1 MHLGT
6 IKFKKKTLNQ
16 ILLWI
21 MLITPYTIIPLV
33 NFSILPSVF
42 KYIPDICWL
51 FLLLCM
57 LTRTT
62 KKEFDVKFLSLF
74 IGVFFVTAFFLYFMN
89 YQSLFYFLWG
99 LRNNVRFYVFFL
111 SVILSFRE
119 EDMQGYYVFLD
130 VFFAVEVLAMLVQR
144 FILNYKGDSL
154 GGVFGNESGCNGY
167 VNLFFCIYLAISYM
181 EYTNNR
187 INLQLFI
194 IRIGLMLILAGF
206 AEIKFFYVEFVIILV
221 VYLLI
226 TEFSVK
232 KMIIIVAAVLALDIG
247 YQAMLHLFPNSIL
260 NVSVLLEYGSSVRGY
275 TGTDDLNRLYFMGK
289 INSLFLVNPFWI
301 LFGLGMGNCDY
312 AGGYGFITSPFYE
325 ANQNLHYTWFS
336 TTHMYLENGL
346 LGLCFLFGFFVLIV
360 FFCYKRI
367 KREKNEDICRLAIV
381 CAVIG
386 IMNLVYNNSLRT
398 EAGYMLYL
406 VCAFPF
412 LRNMKSKGWRL

>member
-1 MHLGT
+1 MYFGT

-42 KYIPDICWL
+42 KYIPDLCWL

-57 LTRTT
+57 LIRTT
-62 KKEFDVKFLSLF
+62 KKDFDVKFLSLF
-74 IGVFFVTAFFLYFMN
+74 IGVFFGTAFFLYFMN

-119 EDMQGYYVFLD
+119 EDVQEYYVFLD
-130 VFFAVEVLAMLVQR
+130 IFFAVEALAMFVQR
-144 FILNYKGDSL
+144 LVLDYKGDSL
-154 GGVFGNESGCNGY
+154 GGVFGNDSGCNGY

-187 INLQLFI
+187 IHLKAFT
-194 IRIGLMLILAGF
+194 IRIVLMLILAGY
-206 AEIKFFYVEFVIILV
+206 AEIKFFYIEFVIILAV
-221 VYLLI
+221 SLLI
-226 TEFSVK
+226 TEFSLK
-232 KMIIIVAAVLALDIG
+232 KLIIIAIAVLALDIG
-247 YQAMLHLFPNSIL
+247 YHIMLQLFPGSIL
-260 NVSVLLEYGSSVRGY
+260 DGNVLLEYGSSVRGY
-275 TGTDDLNRLYFMGK
+275 TGTNDLNRLYFMKK
-289 INSLFLVNPFWI
+289 INTLFLVNPFWI

-312 AGGYGFITSPFYE
+312 AGGYSFVTSPFYE

-346 LGLCFLFGFFVLIV
+346 FGLFFLFGFFALIIL
-360 FFCYKRI
+360 FCYKRI
-367 KREKNEDICRLAIV
+367 TKENHEDVCRLVIV

-386 IMNLVYNNSLRT
+386 VMNLVYNNSLRT

-412 LRNMKSKGWRL
+412 LRNMESKG